1 MLVLDKA
8 VLLRAP
14 AMRSTRRIAGPR
26 NATMPV
32 LAAPYRS
39 FSAAGPAASGGTATV
54 QKPLPL
60 VDWGQAPS
68 ALPDP
73 TILEPLSAAFLSLP
87 PTLSLS
93 YAAFIPLFTVLYRTC
108 TTLPVTF
115 WQQARIRRFRDLAT
129 PVLKRELAKVAL
141 ETRAECRRAGKS
153 FEEYQAEYKKRV
165 GSCTPIDRVLPSLTL
180 SRQAKRMTHEVARR
194 FNCSPRL
201 TLFLPPLAHIPLLV
215 TFSLVLRDA
224 CARAE
229 SVLAVAPS
237 QLSSLLSASPT
248 SALTESGLAHLHEL
262 ASTSWAWCP
271 SLILPDPSMLLP
283 LGVGLSALL
292 NVEVNQRTRRT
303 TSAAAADEPAPAPVQ
318 TSTTVT
324 TSSPSIAERRR
335 LAARRARGERS
346 LATHASPPSSRSLAT
361 SDSREVE
368 VTARKPN
375 SQRIVTN
382 VLRLAS
388 VAFIPIAGM
397 APSVRVGSFL
407 FSVGLVTD
415 SLAVSQAVCLYWLT
429 SNLYTLT
436 QNLTFWWFERG
447 REKERRMRD
456 ILSGRA
462 VGV

>member
-1 MLVLDKA
+1 
-8 VLLRAP
+8 
-14 AMRSTRRIAGPR
+14 
-26 NATMPV
+26 MPV

-39 FSAAGPAASGGTATV
+39 FSAGPAASGGTATV
-54 QKPLPL
+54 QKPPPL

-153 FEEYQAEYKKRV
+153 FEEYQAEYKKR
-165 GSCTPIDRVLPSLTL
+165 
-180 SRQAKRMTHEVARR
+180 AKRMTHEVARR

-237 QLSSLLSASPT
+237 QLSFLLSASPT

-292 NVEVNQRTRRT
+292 NVEVNQRTRRA

-318 TSTTVT
+318 TSTTGT
-324 TSSPSIAERRR
+324 APTSSPSIAERRR

-346 LATHASPPSSRSLAT
+346 LATHASPPSSRTLAT
-361 SDSREVE
+361 DSREVE

-397 APSVRVGSFL
+397 APS
-407 FSVGLVTD
+407 
-415 SLAVSQAVCLYWLT
+415 AVCLYWLT

>member
-1 MLVLDKA
+1 
-8 VLLRAP
+8 
-14 AMRSTRRIAGPR
+14 
-26 NATMPV
+26 MPV

-39 FSAAGPAASGGTATV
+39 FSAGPASSPGEPPAAV
-54 QKPLPL
+54 QKPPPL
-60 VDWGQAPS
+60 IDWGQAPS

-93 YAAFIPLFTVLYRTC
+93 YAAFIPLFTILYRTC

-129 PVLKRELAKVAL
+129 PVLKRELGKVAL

-153 FEEYQAEYKKRV
+153 FEEYQAEYKKR
-165 GSCTPIDRVLPSLTL
+165 
-180 SRQAKRMTHEVARR
+180 AKRMTHEVARR

-292 NVEVNQRTRRT
+292 NVEVNQRTRRA
-303 TSAAAADEPAPAPVQ
+303 TSAAAADEPAPPVQ
-318 TSTTVT
+318 TVAPTA
-324 TSSPSIAERRR
+324 SSPSIAERRR

-346 LATHASPPSSRSLAT
+346 LVTHASPPSSRSLAT
-361 SDSREVE
+361 DAITREVE

-397 APSVRVGSFL
+397 APS
-407 FSVGLVTD
+407 
-415 SLAVSQAVCLYWLT
+415 AVCLYWLT

-462 VGV
+462 